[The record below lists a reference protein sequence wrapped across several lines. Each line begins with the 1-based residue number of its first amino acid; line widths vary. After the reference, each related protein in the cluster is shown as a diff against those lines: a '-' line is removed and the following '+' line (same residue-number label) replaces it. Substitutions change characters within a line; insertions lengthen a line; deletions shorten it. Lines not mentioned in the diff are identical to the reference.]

1 MSPQSSGQF
10 KYWMLSWCLPPPSC
24 GRTDS
29 CPSTSSPV
37 EVETGTG
44 ANFSFTM
51 KKEDCLK
58 IIINISLITLYI
70 IFFGRMFF
78 QKYISGGV
86 VINNLE
92 EKTHNISPPSRN
104 WYFLIWH
111 VLNKN
116 LFSVIA
122 FLTAN
127 DNTSSGWKSSDGLNC
142 TDIVT
147 LEDFKRCL
155 EGGGYLFNE
164 TFLKGHVSSDHIYK
178 VSSQYGLVHFLKPS
192 PGAIGFLPEE
202 SLTIELNGHLCYF
215 VIFYDPTFQILS
227 ENPTAV
233 PKILLKIDE
242 DKHGLHKI
250 YLKVSPF
257 TILLSTI

>member
-1 MSPQSSGQF
+1 M
-10 KYWMLSWCLPPPSC
+10 
-24 GRTDS
+24 
-29 CPSTSSPV
+29 
-37 EVETGTG
+37 
-44 ANFSFTM
+44 
-51 KKEDCLK
+51 
-58 IIINISLITLYI
+58 
-70 IFFGRMFF
+70 
-78 QKYISGGV
+78 
-86 VINNLE
+86 
-92 EKTHNISPPSRN
+92 
-104 WYFLIWH
+104 FLI
-111 VLNKN
+111 KN

-122 FLTAN
+122 FITEN
-127 DNTSSGWKSSDGLNC
+127 DNTSSGWKSSDGFNC
-142 TDIVT
+142 TYLDT
-147 LEDFKRCL
+147 LGDFKSCL

-164 TFLKGHVSSDHIYK
+164 TFKNDHDSTDHIYK
-178 VSSQYGLVHFLKPS
+178 VSRQYGLVHFLKPS

-257 TILLSTI
+257 SNVTIVYVYHSSILTSLLC